1 MSYEFLEHTADAK
14 FIVRAASIEEAF
26 SEAAIATFDI
36 ITDVEKV
43 KGATQQKIHVESERK
58 RTLLY
63 DFLNELVYL
72 VDTEGW
78 LLHKVESLSIVEK
91 DGMFVL
97 DALLLG
103 DSGEYEILTQVKSV
117 TYSDMEI
124 VENDD
129 GVMLT
134 VVHDI

>member
-1 MSYEFLEHTADAK
+1 MSYEFLDHTADVK
-14 FIVRAASIEEAF
+14 FVVDAASLEDAF
-26 SEAAIATFDI
+26 SDAALATFEI
-36 ITDVEKV
+36 ITDIEKVEGKVEK
-43 KGATQQKIHVESERK
+43 KIHVESERK

-78 LLHKVESLSIVEK
+78 LLHNVEK
-91 DGMFVL
+91 MSITRDGDRFIL
-97 DALLLG
+97 DAALVG
-103 DSGEYEILTQVKSV
+103 DSGDYEILTQIKSV

-124 VENDD
+124 KEGDNNTI
-129 GVMLT
+129 LT

>member
-1 MSYEFLEHTADAK
+1 MPHEFLDHTADVK
-14 FIVRAASIEEAF
+14 FVVTAACLEDAF
-26 SEAAIATFDI
+26 SEAALATFDI

-43 KGATQQKIHVESERK
+43 EGKVEKKIHVKAPRK

-63 DFLNELVYL
+63 EFLNELVYL

-78 LLHKVESLSIVEK
+78 LMHKVISLTISEN
-91 DGMFVL
+91 DGEFSL
-97 DALLLG
+97 DAVLSG
-103 DSGEYEILTQVKSV
+103 DSGDYEILTQIKSV

-124 VENDD
+124 IEGDD
-129 GVMLT
+129 GVSLT